1 MKTALTLILIAMLIL
16 PAAFVVRMK
25 LRRGK
30 RD

>member
-16 PAAFVVRMK
+16 PAAIVVRLK
-25 LRRGK
+25 LRRAK